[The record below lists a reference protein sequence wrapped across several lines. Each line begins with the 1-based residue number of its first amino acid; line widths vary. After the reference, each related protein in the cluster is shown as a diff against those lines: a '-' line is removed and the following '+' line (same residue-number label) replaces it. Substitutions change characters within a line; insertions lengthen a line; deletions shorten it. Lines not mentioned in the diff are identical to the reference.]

1 LSEGC
6 GGCEE
11 KEQASHGRDCL
22 RNWGHWELIFLEN
35 LTRRSLTQGSQRGTG

>member
-1 LSEGC
+1 LRGSLSEGC

-22 RNWGHWELIFLEN
+22 RNWEHRELIFLE
-35 LTRRSLTQGSQRGTG
+35 RSLIQREDL